1 MRGSTTHWL
10 ALAREG
16 DTEGLVRPDMLA
28 SRAVPV
34 LPLQR
39 IEMQIANCK
48 LKNTVRKICQH
59 LSRWPV
65 FVLACGLFAASLT
78 RADGPKK
85 PTLESIGDQVMC
97 LCGCVATLNHCPHRD
112 CATVAEMRPIIAKEI
127 AEGKDETTILQD
139 LAIRYGVQVLA
150 VPPAKGFSLTVWIL
164 PGVGL
169 LAGLSLV
176 IVVVRRW
183 RKPSPVAA
191 GLPTRSLDPKLLT
204 AVEEEMKASGMGVRD
219 L

>member
-1 MRGSTTHWL
+1 VRGSAAQRL

-16 DTEGLVRPDMLA
+16 DPEGLVRPAALA
-28 SRAVPV
+28 SMAAPGP
-34 LPLQR
+34 PLQR
-39 IEMQIANCK
+39 VKMEIANRK
-48 LKNTVRKICQH
+48 LQKNTVRNISQQ
-59 LSRWPV
+59 LSKWPV
-65 FVLACGLFAASLT
+65 FVLALGLGAASLT

-169 LAGLSLV
+169 LGGLWLV
-176 IVVVRRW
+176 VAVVRRW

-191 GLPTRSLDPKLLT
+191 GLPTKSLDPKLLA
-204 AVEEEMKASGMGVRD
+204 AVEEEMKELSH
-219 L
+219 